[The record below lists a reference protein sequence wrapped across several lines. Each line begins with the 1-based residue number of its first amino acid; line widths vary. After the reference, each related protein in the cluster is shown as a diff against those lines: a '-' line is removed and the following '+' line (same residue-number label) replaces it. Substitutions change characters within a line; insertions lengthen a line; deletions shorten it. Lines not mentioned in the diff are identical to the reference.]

1 MHRRSFMETLLG
13 SALGSGLLPAA
24 PVARARLGFASY
36 SIRSHGLNATALL
49 EYAAAQKVDIIQL
62 SVAGLGNRDE
72 ANLRRIKDEA
82 GRLGIQVEPAYGGI
96 CTLGKGWNPQRQ
108 GDPVSYVTEAV
119 RVARAFGSPT
129 VRCTVGGADDRYGK
143 ASMVELMDDTMKT
156 LRAVRSRVED
166 SGVKLAFENHGELRA
181 RELATVIEEAGKGI
195 CGVCYDSGNP
205 LSVMEDPLFT
215 MEILGPYIVSSH
227 FRDFVVY
234 EHPRGAAMQW
244 VAMGDGMADFGQLI
258 GRFRQFNPTAPVLL
272 EIITGNEPKALP
284 YLEPD
289 FWKFFPGMVAAD
301 FARFVALAKKG
312 YPFLGSMVVSRPGA
326 AGAGLAAAIKEQQR
340 ADLERSLEYCRKRLD
355 LGQRWRG

>member
-1 MHRRSFMETLLG
+1 
-13 SALGSGLLPAA
+13 
-24 PVARARLGFASY
+24 
-36 SIRSHGLNATALL
+36 
-49 EYAAAQKVDIIQL
+49 
-62 SVAGLGNRDE
+62 
-72 ANLRRIKDEA
+72 
-82 GRLGIQVEPAYGGI
+82 
-96 CTLGKGWNPQRQ
+96 
-108 GDPVSYVTEAV
+108 
-119 RVARAFGSPT
+119 
-129 VRCTVGGADDRYGK
+129 
-143 ASMVELMDDTMKT
+143 
-156 LRAVRSRVED
+156 VED

-244 VAMGDGMADFGQLI
+244 VAMGDGMADLGQLI

-272 EIITGNEPKALP
+272 EIITGNEPKVLP